1 MKQYELT
8 VLIHPDLEMNLQPAL
23 DKIKKIVDT
32 AGGKIVSENN
42 EGKRRLAYAVE
53 KQEFAIF
60 YEYVLDLPADGPA
73 KIDREFAIAD
83 EVIRH
88 LLVKVDPRKAKFE
101 AKRKEREER
110 AKASEEAEA
119 ADGAEASDEAKA
131 SSEAEAADEA
141 KAEDAAKDAKTESAD
156 AADEKSED

>member
-23 DKIKKIVDT
+23 DKIKKIVDA
-32 AGGKIVSENN
+32 AGGEIVSENN
-42 EGKRRLAYAVE
+42 EGKRRLAYAIE
-53 KQEFAIF
+53 KQEFAIY
-60 YEYVLDLPADGPA
+60 YEYVLNLPADGPA

-88 LLVKVDPRKAKFE
+88 LLVKVDPKKAKFE

-110 AKASEEAEA
+110 AKALEENTEPK
-119 ADGAEASDEAKA
+119 STDEAKD
-131 SSEAEAADEA
+131 AETA
-141 KAEDAAKDAKTESAD
+141 KAEDADDASG
-156 AADEKSED
+156 DESED